1 MVILCWLAIGVG
13 IFLVTAVLAWAG
25 IVLFQPDMGI
35 DPAFSIIFY
44 SATGITIVALFFI
57 RKAKLLARNG
67 K

>member
-1 MVILCWLAIGVG
+1 MVILRWLALGAV
-13 IFLVTAVLAWAG
+13 IFLVTAVLTWAG
-25 IVLFQPDMGI
+25 IVLFRPDMNL

-57 RKAKLLARNG
+57 RKAKLLARRG